1 MQNIPY
7 ASPFHHSQSEL
18 YFILP
23 YVNKI
28 NETSQ
33 ILDNPYSYF

>member
-1 MQNIPY
+1 MQNVSY
-7 ASPFHHSQSEL
+7 ASSFRHSQSEL

-23 YVNKI
+23 YVSKI

-33 ILDNPYSYF
+33 ILDYP